1 MTQYPA
7 SKSFRK
13 GLDEVPY
20 GKRREVTEKL
30 KHALGVTSYPGFRR
44 RRNGLVDHTVTDC
57 QKIEAV
63 FAEYGVKNPWG
74 E

>member
-1 MTQYPA
+1 MEYPT

-13 GLDEVPY
+13 GLREVPS
-20 GKRREVTEKL
+20 GKLSEVIEKL
-30 KHALGVTSYPGFRR
+30 KHTLGITSGFGFRNR
-44 RRNGLVDHTVTDC
+44 RDGKVDHTVGDC

-63 FAEYGVKNPWG
+63 FAEYGITNPWG